1 MIFLLSTIHLYDKSS
16 VFGRYGVV
24 VGGGELRVFNLLPG
38 VVLNIKLARTIVY

>member
-24 VGGGELRVFNLLPG
+24 VGGELRVFNLLPG